1 MSKTKKVGLSH
12 YELLFI
18 VANNYTEAESVEI
31 KQHVIDYLEKELTAK
46 IGYMENWGKKKLAY
60 EIKHNSHGY
69 YFLIEFDL
77 DGKRLADLNRH
88 LRLSKEVLRHQII
101 KQKTRTLEEI
111 QAEKIKQEKT
121 VEKKEKKE
129 EKAREEK
136 AKPVEKVKE
145 EKKEDKSK
153 AEKKSK
159 DNLKDLDQKLEG
171 ILSAK
176 DLI

>member
-18 VANNYTEAESVEI
+18 VANNYTEAESLEI
-31 KQHVIDYLEKELTAK
+31 KQNVVNYLEKEVSAQ
-46 IGYMENWGKKKLAY
+46 ISYSEDWGKKKLAY
-60 EIKHNSHGY
+60 EIQHHNHGY

-77 DGKRLADLNRH
+77 EGAKLAELNRH
-88 LRLSKEVLRHQII
+88 LRLSKEVLRHQIV
-101 KQKTRTLEEI
+101 KKKLRTLEEI
-111 QAEKIKQEKT
+111 KAEKLKQEKT
-121 VEKKEKKE
+121 I
-129 EKAREEK
+129 
-136 AKPVEKVKE
+136 
-145 EKKEDKSK
+145 EKKEDKEK
-153 AEKKSK
+153 VAEPVKIEKKKDEKKEEQKPK

>member
-18 VANNYTEAESVEI
+18 VANNYTEAESMEI
-31 KQHVIDYLEKELTAK
+31 KENIINHLEKELGAK
-46 IGYMENWGKKKLAY
+46 ITHLEDWGKKKLAY

-77 DGKRLADLNRH
+77 EGKKLSDLNRH
-88 LRLSKEVLRHQII
+88 LRLAKEVLRHQIV
-101 KQKTRTLEEI
+101 KQISRTLEEI
-111 QAEKIKQEKT
+111 NAEKTKQEKT
-121 VEKKEKKE
+121 LEKKKEATKDEKPKITEKKI
-129 EKAREEK
+129 
-136 AKPVEKVKE
+136 E
-145 EKKEDKSK
+145 EKKDKT
-153 AEKKSK
+153 KKEK